1 MHSNSD
7 LKSHT
12 PKDIPAHNDV
22 AVTPRNEE
30 LEGGEKS
37 EAFVSASAPVDRNLA
52 VLDVEASGTHP
63 LPDIENEQILEE
75 LRHAKTDQAVAD
87 RRNHKL
93 VLDKITFGITG
104 VIAIAFIVWGFVG
117 RDSLSDTSTGSIPTR
132 KPQHPNPDPDP
143 HRK

>member
-1 MHSNSD
+1 MHSRSD

-12 PKDIPAHNDV
+12 PKDLPANNDV
-22 AVTPRNEE
+22 AGTPRNEE
-30 LEGGEKS
+30 LESVGKS
-37 EAFVSASAPVDRNLA
+37 KAFISASGEVDRNLA
-52 VLDVEASGTHP
+52 DLDPDEGGAHP
-63 LPDIENEQILEE
+63 LPDVENEQILEE
-75 LRHAKTDQAVAD
+75 LRQAKTDEAVAD

-104 VIAIAFIVWGFVG
+104 VIAIAFIVWSFIG

-143 HRK
+143 DRK